1 MSISSYRDLVA
12 WQKAV
17 DLVVE
22 VYKATK
28 GYPQEERFGLALQMR
43 RAVVSIPSNLAE
55 GQGRS
60 TRKDY
65 VHFLHIARGSI
76 QELETQIIVSEKLE
90 FLSKETRDALL
101 ALIGEVGRLVNGLIR
116 SLSSPE
122 T

>member
-1 MSISSYRDLVA
+1 MSISSYRDLIA

-17 DLVVE
+17 DIVVD

-28 GYPQEERFGLALQMR
+28 GYPSEERFGLALQMR

-65 VHFLHIARGSI
+65 IHFLHIARGSI
-76 QELETQIIVSEKLE
+76 QELETQIIVSERLE
-90 FLSKETRDALL
+90 FISKEIREGLL
-101 ALIGEVGRLVNGLIR
+101 DRLGEVGRLVNGLIR
-116 SLSSPE
+116 SLSSPDP
-122 T
+122 

>member
-1 MSISSYRDLVA
+1 VSISSYRDLIA

-28 GYPQEERFGLALQMR
+28 GHPPEEKFGLALQMR
-43 RAVVSIPSNLAE
+43 QAVVSIPSNLAE

-65 VHFLHIARGSI
+65 VHFLYIARGSI
-76 QELETQIIVSEKLE
+76 QELETQIIVSERLE
-90 FLSKETRDALL
+90 FVSKEISDALL
-101 ALIGEVGRLVNGLIR
+101 ERLGEVGRLVNGLIR
-116 SLSSPE
+116 SLPSPDP
-122 T
+122 